1 MAIAGDD
8 LRFSVLATDTAT
20 PVLAAVENSL
30 RRVES
35 TAARTASGVVR
46 SSQQMSSAF
55 IRLQQVTQGL
65 VAGVSIASGGY
76 GALIGLWLAARN
88 PIVGLLA
95 GLVALT
101 IGTLRAA
108 AAWEIGITTLTNLEG
123 SGTKAYQQ
131 MLALAD
137 FAAKTPFELANLLRA
152 NNQLRAFGFTGEEA
166 LYIME
171 RLGNTVAAFGDFSAQ
186 KIDQITLAIGR
197 LKGGGKSVGET
208 FETLRRFGISQ
219 KQLIEHGIEFS
230 KGGKLLSSTEKVI
243 DAVLKVMD
251 DKFSGMMVALNDT
264 VAGQVSNMKDLFF
277 QLFAELGGSSIG
289 PFKAFLEFINTGLE
303 RMIEILRAL
312 RKSAVANNLA
322 KAFKN
327 LGQALEPI
335 AALVGLVARA
345 IATAGFFTLL
355 GLLEGV
361 ALAMNAVAAILTFV
375 IRRMRAVVAV
385 VKQMLSPLK
394 SLWDAFRKIW
404 SVIKSLDW
412 AVVLQSLKD
421 MLLNVLTTV
430 ITWFTDK
437 APELAASLPDPLA
450 TIANAV
456 IKVALVTLEIAKTKL
471 PDLFPKDKLI
481 NPTEPWESGAPG
493 APDAPDSGGF
503 LEFAKNVAGTVLGL
517 AAFKRLLD
525 IVKPVVPIIT
535 KRLGALWGIFF
546 KIGRIF
552 SRGNLILLGVSLLIE
567 LFMTLETRTQA
578 LSRAFEA
585 FTSGNILEGFKI
597 LGEGFAELW
606 TNVIMP
612 KLNAMITAFSTLW
625 DKISPS
631 LNTAMQG
638 IILWA
643 TDLWTNVSRE
653 VTAFF
658 NNIVNFFR
666 GKPEELKASTS
677 DWGPAAV
684 DWIIK
689 AAEGVGTWIT
699 NFVESI
705 GTWISQLTPEVIASF
720 SKWLDAALQW
730 VKDAAVKVPDELT
743 TFTNTVVNWII
754 DKSIDVIGAFTLWL
768 NAATD
773 WVINSLPDL
782 MVNLAT
788 FLADLLEWMIGTA
801 LPDIIIKLID
811 WQQAIVDW
819 VDNSLPDLLIS
830 LGLLLLA
837 VLKFASDSVA
847 ELQATWNKWW
857 YALIDSITARV
868 PEILV
873 ALGKLKDAIVR
884 WVTEALPTIHTSFTS
899 LGQKIVSGIMN
910 GMKDLVSKVANRVK
924 KALSKIPGGAH
935 ISAALTANAD
945 ALPRA
950 KGGIDIVRKPTLFL
964 AGESGPEIAA
974 FAPTAGGARLMN
986 PMAGSG
992 GITIGKIEINVT
1004 EARNAKATAQE
1015 VSTKMARNLGSQRT
1029 LLFESF
1035 R

>member
-1 MAIAGDD
+1 MAVAGDD
-8 LRFSVLATDTAT
+8 LRFNVIASDAAT
-20 PVLAAVENSL
+20 PALAAVENSL

-46 SSQQMSSAF
+46 SSQQMSTAF

-95 GLVALT
+95 GMVALT

-219 KQLIEHGIEFS
+219 KQLLEHGIEFS

-404 SVIKSLDW
+404 SVIKALDW

-430 ITWFTDK
+430 LAWFTDK
-437 APELAASLPDPLA
+437 APELAASLPEPLA
-450 TIANAV
+450 TIANAI
-456 IKVALVTLEIAKTKL
+456 IKVTLVTIDFGKVKIPDLLK
-471 PDLFPKDKLI
+471 DLFPEKL
-481 NPTEPWESGAPG
+481 PSGVEPGG
-493 APDAPDSGGF
+493 GGF
-503 LEFAKNVAGTVLGL
+503 LEYAKNLIASFLAIKAVQKGIMVIMFLFNRLKILVA
-517 AAFKRLLD
+517 
-525 IVKPVVPIIT
+525 PII
-535 KRLGALWGIFF
+535 KSLF
-546 KIGRIF
+546 KFSGTFLTLGRIF
-552 SRGNLILLGVSLLIE
+552 SKANLIVLALSLLVE
-567 LFMTLETRTQA
+567 LFLALETRTQA
-578 LSRAFEA
+578 LSRAFKA
-585 FTSGNILEGFKI
+585 FAEGNILEGFKI
-597 LGEGFAELW
+597 LGEGFVELW
-606 TNVIMP
+606 TNGIMP
-612 KLNAMITAFSTLW
+612 TINSIITAFETLW
-625 DKISPS
+625 GKISPS

-638 IILWA
+638 VIQWA
-643 TDLWTNVSRE
+643 TDLWNNVSRE
-653 VTAFF
+653 VTTFF
-658 NNIVNFFR
+658 NNVVDFFR
-666 GKPEELKASTS
+666 AKPEELKASTS
-677 DWGPAAV
+677 GWGEAV
-684 DWIIK
+684 LDWIIN
-689 AAEGVGTWIT
+689 AAENVGTWIT

-705 GTWISQLTPEVIASF
+705 GAWISQLTPEIIASF
-720 SKWLDAALQW
+720 NAWLIAALQW
-730 VKDAAVKVPDELT
+730 VKDASFDILDPLIALRD
-743 TFTNTVVNWII
+743 TVVNWII
-754 DKSIDVIGAFTLWL
+754 DRVIDVIDAFAQWL

-773 WVINSLPDL
+773 WVINSLPVL
-782 MVNLAT
+782 MLNLGIL
-788 FLADLLEWMIGTA
+788 LADLLEWMIGTA
-801 LPDIIIKLID
+801 LPEIIITLID
-811 WQQAIVDW
+811 WTEAIIDW
-819 VDNSLPDLLIS
+819 VDNALPGLLVQ

-837 VLKFASDSVA
+837 VLKFGA
-847 ELQATWNKWW
+847 ESIVDLKAAWNKWW
-857 YALIDSITARV
+857 HTLISTLIDRV
-868 PEILV
+868 PDILS
-873 ALGKLKDAIVR
+873 ALGNMKDAIIR
-884 WVTEALPTIHTSFTS
+884 WVTEALPVIFATFSNVGSTIVR
-899 LGQKIVSGIMN
+899 GVMN
-910 GMKDLVSKVANRVK
+910 GLKDLVSKVANRLK
-924 KALSKIPGGAH
+924 
-935 ISAALTANAD
+935 AALKLNINTPSASKAIEE
-945 ALPRA
+945 AVTPRA

-974 FAPTAGGARLMN
+974 FAPTTGGAKLMN